1 MKIPRRIGKPPAKNV
16 PVLLLRALRP
26 MLRQARALAGRV
38 RTVADARAVGVRL
51 RRDWPDK
58 RLAAIVRS
66 VGEPAEQQAGR
77 GWAPLERA
85 TAKAKPLRGDS
96 RAAYY
101 SYDLGRWVD
110 PSPRVDA
117 KPRAYDG
124 VKLVDRWT
132 KEAAGKISSVRDEVA
147 ERLRRDVIAAAE
159 AGTDPAELAAR
170 WVREGVPVKF
180 GTLEG
185 RMQVIARHQLS
196 VLHAQVQSERARAVG
211 VSEFIWRTQQDD
223 RVRDEHEALDGER
236 RAYGEGIEPGQE
248 INCRCFAESVISD
261 ELLEAIGFG
270 VEGVPVKE

>member
-1 MKIPRRIGKPPAKNV
+1 MAKIPRRIGKPPSKSA

-26 MLRQARALAGRV
+26 MLRQARALAARV
-38 RTVADARAVGVRL
+38 RTVADAKAVGVRL

-58 RLAAIVRS
+58 RLAAIVAKIGAS
-66 VGEPAEQQAGR
+66 AEAQAGR

-85 TAKAKPLRGDS
+85 VRGDGIVRVFVS
-96 RAAYY
+96 DAARA
-101 SYDLGRWVD
+101 RW
-110 PSPRVDA
+110 DA
-117 KPRAYDG
+117 RKYDG
-124 VKLVDRWT
+124 RRLVDRWT
-132 KEAAGKISSVRDEVA
+132 REAAGKISSVRDEVA

-196 VLHAQVQSERARAVG
+196 SLHAQVQSERARAVG
-211 VSEFIWRTQQDD
+211 VTHYIWRTQQDD

-248 INCRCFAESVISD
+248 INCRCWAESVISD
-261 ELLEAIGFG
+261 DLLESIGFG
-270 VEGVPVKE
+270 VEGVPSRESE